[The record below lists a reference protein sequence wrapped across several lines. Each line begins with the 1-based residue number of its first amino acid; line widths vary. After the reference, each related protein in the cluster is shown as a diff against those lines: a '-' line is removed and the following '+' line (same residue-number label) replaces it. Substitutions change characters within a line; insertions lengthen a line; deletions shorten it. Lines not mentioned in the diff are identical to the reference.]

1 MNLLIEELSMNL
13 NSCINQLAIVSRAIA
28 STQTTSNNLNYI
40 IVGLV
45 VVIVI
50 LVIATMKG
58 NSKKISFTIF
68 ILHF

>member
-58 NSKKISFTIF
+58 NSKK
-68 ILHF
+68 